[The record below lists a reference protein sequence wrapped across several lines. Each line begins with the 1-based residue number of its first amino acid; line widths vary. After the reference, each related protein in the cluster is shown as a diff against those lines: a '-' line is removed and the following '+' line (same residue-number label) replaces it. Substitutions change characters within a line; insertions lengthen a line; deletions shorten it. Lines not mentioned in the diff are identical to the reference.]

1 MSAVD
6 TQAPDSKLQLTVKI
20 DKPSSCLRH
29 VIVTIPRAEVDRY
42 FRKTFDEIAPRAD
55 LPGFRPG
62 KVPRKLLES
71 RFKQTALDQVK
82 SGLVMDSLQQITEG
96 GEFSAISEPDMDYG
110 AVDIPDTGDFTYE
123 FKIEVRPEFETPN
136 WKGLEL
142 VKTEYG
148 LSDDDVEKQLVRTLE
163 RITQGEAFDG
173 EARVGDRL
181 VVDIQFSLAGKDI
194 SSIDESLIT
203 LRSKLSLAD
212 TIIENFGELLT
223 GAKEGD
229 VREAKVTI
237 FETSL
242 NESLR
247 GKQVDAK
254 ITVKEIRRVNV
265 EALSSNTLDM
275 LGFESADELRA
286 FVREELERQ
295 AEYHQN
301 QLLREQVTAKLT
313 EGADWELPPAMVRRQ
328 ADRELHRRVLELRRS
343 GFTDDQ
349 IRSVI
354 NNVRRNIEGTTQDA
368 LRQHFV
374 LEKIA
379 EDLGIE
385 PTEAE
390 YDSEIELIATQSDL
404 SSRQVRARLERSGQ
418 MDALRNQILER
429 RVIETIVSE
438 AKVSSTDGGSILK
451 ADPDEFAIEFLVAP
465 VSQSLPE
472 AKYDE
477 KPEDGVESKS
487 VKPT

>member
-1 MSAVD
+1 
-6 TQAPDSKLQLTVKI
+6 
-20 DKPSSCLRH
+20 
-29 VIVTIPRAEVDRY
+29 
-42 FRKTFDEIAPRAD
+42 
-55 LPGFRPG
+55 
-62 KVPRKLLES
+62 
-71 RFKQTALDQVK
+71 
-82 SGLVMDSLQQITEG
+82 MDSLQQITEG

-173 EARVGDRL
+173 EARIGDRL
-181 VVDIQFSLAGKDI
+181 VVDIDFSLDGKDI
-194 SSIDESLIT
+194 SSIEENLIT

-247 GKQVDAK
+247 GKEVDAK

-275 LGFESADELRA
+275 LGFESAEELRS

-313 EGADWELPPAMVRRQ
+313 EGANWELPPALVRRQ

-379 EDLGIE
+379 EDIGIE

-404 SSRQVRARLERSGQ
+404 SPRQVRARLERSGQ

-451 ADPDEFAIEFLVAP
+451 AEPDEFAVEFLVAP